1 MRMVFQL
8 RKKYTEVDKRLMK
21 EMAYN
26 LKIILGKKNVSQK
39 ELADLTGLST
49 SAISDYVN
57 AKTLMSPGNVQLI
70 SDALDVQKS
79 DIDPTF
85 RGTSPLNY
93 EPVTNL
99 VKLPLVGKISCGNGI
114 IAFEEIEGYES
125 TPKDWLNGGEYFYLR
140 AKGDSMTGARIYDGD
155 LLLIRKQPEVED
167 GEIAAVII
175 NDEAVLKRVYKRN
188 GTLILQSENQ
198 KYPPIIASGQ
208 VQIIGKLKKI
218 VINL

>member
-1 MRMVFQL
+1 MVFQL

-26 LKIILGKKNVSQK
+26 LKIILDKKNVSQK
-39 ELADLTGLST
+39 GLADLTGLST

-125 TPKDWLNGGEYFYLR
+125 TPKEWLNGGEYFYLR
-140 AKGDSMTGARIYDGD
+140 AKGDSMTGARIHDGD

-198 KYPPIIASGQ
+198 KYPPIIANGQ